1 MNMFNQDQLKQM
13 VADAAKDEVL
23 KNMAPGGI
31 LGIGTGSTA
40 NLFIDAIAPHQKHF
54 AGVVSSSQVSTD
66 RLKKHGFVVLD
77 ANAVSSLPMYV
88 DGADE
93 IDPKGHMLKGGGGA
107 LTREKI
113 VAQLAQSFV
122 CICDAS
128 KEVDVIGKFPV
139 PVEVIPMAQAQ
150 ITRVLE
156 QLGGVV
162 TLRKVKGSDQVF
174 VTDNQAWILDVAGLK
189 VSDPV
194 DLESEIN
201 QIPGVVCNGLFA
213 RRKADI
219 LLVGGPEGIR
229 RLIY

>member
-1 MNMFNQDQLKQM
+1 MNMFTQDQLKQM

-40 NLFIDAIAPHQKHF
+40 NLFIDALAPHQKHF
-54 AGVVSSSQVSTD
+54 AGVVSSSQASTD
-66 RLKKHGFVVLD
+66 RLKKHGFIVLD
-77 ANAVSSLPMYV
+77 SNTVTSLPMYV

-113 VAQLAQSFV
+113 VAQLAQSFI

-128 KEVDVIGKFPV
+128 KVVDVIGKFPV

-150 ITRVLE
+150 ISRALE
-156 QLGGVV
+156 KLGGVV
-162 TLRKVKGSDQVF
+162 TLRKVKNSDQVF
-174 VTDNQAWILDVAGLK
+174 VTDNQAWILDVAGLR
-189 VSDPV
+189 VSDPAG
-194 DLESEIN
+194 LESEIN
-201 QIPGVVCNGLFA
+201 HIPGVICNGLFA
-213 RRKADI
+213 RRKADV
-219 LLVGGPEGIR
+219 LLIGGPEGVR
-229 RLIY
+229 RQTY

>member
-1 MNMFNQDQLKQM
+1 MNMFTQDQLKQM

-40 NLFIDAIAPHQKHF
+40 NLFIDALAPHQKHF
-54 AGVVSSSQVSTD
+54 VGVVSSSQASTD
-66 RLKKHGFVVLD
+66 RLQKHGFIVLD
-77 ANAVSSLPMYV
+77 SNTVTSLPMYV

-113 VAQLAQSFV
+113 VAQLAQSFI

-150 ITRVLE
+150 ISRALE
-156 QLGGVV
+156 KLGGVV
-162 TLRKVKGSDQVF
+162 TLRKVKNSDQVF
-174 VTDNQAWILDVAGLK
+174 VTDNQAWILDVAGLR
-189 VSDPV
+189 VSDPAG
-194 DLESEIN
+194 LESEIN
-201 QIPGVVCNGLFA
+201 HIPGVICNGLFA
-213 RRKADI
+213 RRKADV
-219 LLVGGPEGIR
+219 LLIGGPDGVR
-229 RLIY
+229 RQTY

>member
-1 MNMFNQDQLKQM
+1 MFTQDQLKQM

-23 KNMAPGGI
+23 KTMAPGGI

-40 NLFIDAIAPHQKHF
+40 NLFIDALAPHQKHF
-54 AGVVSSSQVSTD
+54 AGVVSSSQASTD
-66 RLKKHGFVVLD
+66 RLKKHGFIVLD
-77 ANAVSSLPMYV
+77 SNTVTSLPMYV

-93 IDPKGHMLKGGGGA
+93 IDLKGHMLKGGGGA

-113 VAQLAQSFV
+113 VAQLAQSFI

-150 ITRVLE
+150 ISRALE
-156 QLGGVV
+156 KLGGVV
-162 TLRKVKGSDQVF
+162 TLRKVKNSNQVF

-194 DLESEIN
+194 GLESEIN
-201 QIPGVVCNGLFA
+201 QIPGVICNGLFA

-219 LLVGGPEGIR
+219 LLIGGTNGVR
-229 RLIY
+229 HQIY

>member
-1 MNMFNQDQLKQM
+1 MFTQDQLKQM

-40 NLFIDAIAPHQKHF
+40 NLFIDALAPHQKHF
-54 AGVVSSSQVSTD
+54 SGVVSSSQASTD
-66 RLKKHGFVVLD
+66 RLKKHGFIVLD
-77 ANAVSSLPMYV
+77 SNSVTGLPMYV

-93 IDPKGHMLKGGGGA
+93 INPAGHMLKGGGGA

-113 VAQLAQSFV
+113 VAQLADSFI

-150 ITRVLE
+150 VTRFLE
-156 QLGGVV
+156 QLGGKV

-174 VTDNQAWILDVAGLK
+174 VTDNQAWILDVADLK
-189 VSDPV
+189 VVDPV
-194 DLESEIN
+194 RMESEIN
-201 QIPGVVCNGLFA
+201 QIPGVICNGLFA
-213 RRKADI
+213 RRKADV
-219 LLVGGPEGIR
+219 LLIGGTNGVR
-229 RLIY
+229 RQTY